1 MRFREYDNLIP
12 KIISSSTGKEIER
25 QLEEL
30 SKIYE
35 FVDLQFSDCNST
47 YSVLALLKKREEEEN
62 VQIG

>member
-30 SKIYE
+30 SKTYE
-35 FVDLQFSDCNST
+35 FVDL
-47 YSVLALLKKREEEEN
+47 
-62 VQIG
+62 